1 MRVDGDLQGVRGLS
15 TKSPA
20 RASRKDW
27 NVGWVPSDQHQHAVL
42 DGLQGVI
49 STGKWEQASE
59 VELPVAA
66 ARRES
71 GGRKHEHPWTWRG
84 GCRTSLAPPA
94 SAVPVAAR
102 WDKMIKL

>member
-1 MRVDGDLQGVRGLS
+1 VKVDGHLQGVRGPS

-20 RASRKDW
+20 RASRKGW

-42 DGLQGVI
+42 DGLQRAI
-49 STGKWEQASE
+49 STGEWEQASE

-71 GGRKHEHPWTWRG
+71 GGWKHEHP
-84 GCRTSLAPPA
+84 
-94 SAVPVAAR
+94 
-102 WDKMIKL
+102 